1 MISRKFHNH
10 RSVRI
15 QQKFNSFMLI
25 LFSFIDI
32 AEHEPSDINIIDSD
46 HQSWQTTTERT
57 LIR

>member
-1 MISRKFHNH
+1 
-10 RSVRI
+10 
-15 QQKFNSFMLI
+15 MLI
-25 LFSFIDI
+25 SFSLIDI